1 MVRALVKLRAPGS
14 MRKQSSSKALVVLWA
29 VAAAVDVV
37 PASSLTTSLGG
48 GNVGTNGGN
57 VSALTLAQLDV
68 LQALGADSCRTNLYP
83 GSYIKNGKDWDTPSP
98 EVMDEVMSAAMRR
111 NIRPVVLLEYYA
123 PQYVQSS
130 GFGNWGQW
138 YGIGRAF
145 ATHLRPGGTWAAA
158 NNAPSGFGVTDYTA
172 FNEPDGGAGFTAGS
186 NPGPAGYAMALNA
199 LSTGIK
205 SIDPSLRVS
214 AGGFMSVNAHQD
226 CTLRGLGKMLAP
238 LWNNGTLDTLD
249 LHTYMDVQYAP
260 MENSYH
266 SSAQANFDCVKR
278 ASGIT
283 NQQLRF
289 TTTEFNYKERL
300 VDEAVA
306 ARGLLTAVFD
316 NVGIVNADNTPVSD
330 RSFPWNVFNTPAQDL
345 AYGMAQSLNPYK
357 PTKRGCVL
365 ARTWG
370 LLKTVPWAWD
380 SADPRGTGIYKLSA
394 PGQTL
399 TVWQNRKAWTSLDGE
414 SITLT
419 AVPAGAVTLDVYGW
433 DGLRRSLSV
442 SGPRAPVRVEGLSVN
457 ETHLLHAHSGAPG
470 AGLSKLV
477 PACPLK
483 AGIKTDDQLGEVWY
497 GPSTFSSDLLEL
509 FTKPHAWSNTRQQVT
524 TLNLPVQMF
533 NQGWPGWKKLQSV
546 AAVNTWASSGGKL
559 AIEAG
564 AVKGYDCEGSG
575 NMQAIQNAID
585 LIQAHDGKTHYVA
598 FDEPLIAG
606 TESKLSGGC
615 SMTQNETAQRV
626 ASIIKKLRAA
636 PNSAGV
642 AIGDIAPYPSLSATQ
657 LTSWIET
664 LSSLGAKPNFLHIDV
679 NFAFA
684 DRNPQINLVEDLRA
698 LQRAAKAAGILFGVI
713 LWPGYDPIADDL
725 S

>member
-1 MVRALVKLRAPGS
+1 MALHLRGTGAGMAQHLQDYSRVARAPANLAAPGTT
-14 MRKQSSSKALVVLWA
+14 RKKSSSKALVVLVA
-29 VAAAVDVV
+29 AAAAVDVV
-37 PASSLTTSLGG
+37 PAVSLTTSLGG

-57 VSALTLAQLDV
+57 VSALTLVQLDV

-83 GSYIKNGKDWDTPSP
+83 GSYIKTGKEWGTPTP
-98 EVMDEVMSAAMRR
+98 EAMDEVMSAAMQR

-158 NNAPSGFGVTDYTA
+158 NNAPLGFGVTDYTA
-172 FNEPDGGAGFTAGS
+172 FNEPDGGVGFTTGS
-186 NPGPAGYAMALNA
+186 NPGPSGYAMALNA

-260 MENSYH
+260 MENSFH

-306 ARGLLTAVFD
+306 ARGLLTAIFD
-316 NVGIVNADNTPVSD
+316 NVGVVNAHNIPVSD
-330 RSFPWNVFNTPAQDL
+330 RSFPWNIFDTPAQDVP
-345 AYGMAQSLNPYK
+345 YGMAQSLNPYR

-370 LLKTVPWAWD
+370 LLKTVPWAWI
-380 SADPRGTGIYKLSA
+380 SADPRGTGVYNLSA

-414 SITLT
+414 SLTL
-419 AVPAGAVTLDVYGW
+419 AALPAGAATLDVYGW
-433 DGLRRSLSV
+433 NGLRRSLSV
-442 SGPRAPVRVEGLSVN
+442 SGPPAPVRVDGLSVN

-483 AGIKTDDQLGEVWY
+483 AGVKLILKTDDQLGEVLGEVWY
-497 GPSTFSSDLLEL
+497 GPSTFSDVR
-509 FTKPHAWSNTRQQVT
+509 P
-524 TLNLPVQMF
+524 
-533 NQGWPGWKKLQSV
+533 
-546 AAVNTWASSGGKL
+546 
-559 AIEAG
+559 AG
-564 AVKGYDCEGSG
+564 ALYKSTCVEQD
-575 NMQAIQNAID
+575 A
-585 LIQAHDGKTHYVA
+585 
-598 FDEPLIAG
+598 
-606 TESKLSGGC
+606 
-615 SMTQNETAQRV
+615 TACH
-626 ASIIKKLRAA
+626 
-636 PNSAGV
+636 NS
-642 AIGDIAPYPSLSATQ
+642 
-657 LTSWIET
+657 
-664 LSSLGAKPNFLHIDV
+664 
-679 NFAFA
+679 
-684 DRNPQINLVEDLRA
+684 
-698 LQRAAKAAGILFGVI
+698 
-713 LWPGYDPIADDL
+713 
-725 S
+725 